1 MLFSTL
7 LVTATAVGLS
17 VLPAS
22 GRSLNRSMVIEQPSN
37 ANNASLSGLSGMLP
51 DVGMMQE
58 QSHANKQPVAPSGA
72 ALNGPRACCSTGA
85 PVCDPWC

>member
-7 LVTATAVGLS
+7 LVAATAVGLS

-22 GRSLNRSMVIEQPSN
+22 GRSLNRSVVIEQPSN

-51 DVGMMQE
+51 DIGMHG
-58 QSHANKQPVAPSGA
+58 QSHANKQPVVLSSAVS
-72 ALNGPRACCSTGA
+72 NGPLTCCSTGA
-85 PVCDPWC
+85 PVCDPGC